1 MKLKPRVLMSLL
13 LAIVAMILV
22 YVYLNT
28 RETELLESSNPKDVI
43 IATDDILPSVP
54 IEENQVKLAQVP
66 KKWVQTG
73 AVSDLKQ
80 VVGTISRVPIMKS
93 SQVLGTELIS
103 YDKGTGLA
111 FKVPVGKRAV
121 TIAVN
126 DVSGVA
132 NLVQPGNY
140 VDIVGLF
147 KFGTFP
153 ANAQVTPI
161 SVAPNQQSQALTL
174 FQNVL
179 VLATGQDT
187 GETITLNQDQREK
200 AKQRLEQYGQTGVPA
215 RPEAPP
221 RFMTVTVA
229 MTPENAQDIIFAQN
243 AGDLTLVLR
252 SFREKDTLVE
262 LKNSTAFTVLKVD
275 MPVVPRHGPS
285 WREIRGQ

>member
-132 NLVQPGNY
+132 NL
-140 VDIVGLF
+140 
-147 KFGTFP
+147 
-153 ANAQVTPI
+153 
-161 SVAPNQQSQALTL
+161 
-174 FQNVL
+174 
-179 VLATGQDT
+179 
-187 GETITLNQDQREK
+187 
-200 AKQRLEQYGQTGVPA
+200 
-215 RPEAPP
+215 
-221 RFMTVTVA
+221 
-229 MTPENAQDIIFAQN
+229 
-243 AGDLTLVLR
+243 
-252 SFREKDTLVE
+252 
-262 LKNSTAFTVLKVD
+262 
-275 MPVVPRHGPS
+275 
-285 WREIRGQ
+285 

>member
-28 RETELLESSNPKDVI
+28 RETALLESSNPKDVI

-54 IEENQVKLAQVP
+54 IEENQVKLAQIP
-66 KKWVQTG
+66 QKWVQKA
-73 AVSDLKQ
+73 AVSDLKA
-80 VVGTISRVPIMKS
+80 VIGNISRVPIMKN
-93 SQVLGTELIS
+93 SQVLGTELLS
-103 YDKGTGLA
+103 YERGTGLA

-147 KFGTFP
+147 KFGSFP
-153 ANAQVTPI
+153 ANAQVTPV
-161 SVAPNQQSQALTL
+161 SVAPNQQSQVMTL

-179 VLATGQDT
+179 ILATGQDT

-215 RPEAPP
+215 RPEGPP

-252 SFREKDTLVE
+252 SFREKDTVVE